1 MEKILIDSDVIID
14 FLRGHNERIRVIFE
28 RIEDKKI
35 IPCVTLINIV
45 ELYSGGDIAEK
56 NKIDIL
62 EELLSHFEII
72 DLTVDISKKASILRR
87 KYNLGLADALITAS
101 CIKENIKLVTFN
113 QKHFSK
119 VKAIN
124 FYKI

>member
-45 ELYSGGDIAEK
+45 ELYSGGDIDEK